1 MFFNAI
7 AIILRGVKMDF
18 FNRFES
24 RLIFLRSIRFQ
35 FVAKYVF
42 LFIGKSYTFF
52 SVFFFFF
59 LPFSVIE
66 EAMVT

>member
-1 MFFNAI
+1 MFFNAM

-24 RLIFLRSIRFQ
+24 FLIFLRSIRFQ

-52 SVFFFFF
+52 RFFF

>member
-1 MFFNAI
+1 MFFNAF
-7 AIILRGVKMDF
+7 AIILRGVKIDF
-18 FNRFES
+18 FSRFES
-24 RLIFLRSIRFQ
+24 LLMFLRSIRFQ

-52 SVFFFFF
+52 PFFFF

-66 EAMVT
+66 GAMVT